1 VNYLKSYIPRGM
13 IVVQMQKNGL
23 FLVIGVLIIA
33 LVVVLLFLFQGVLPP
48 KNPAP
53 INGSP
58 ALSPDYGM
66 NVKEWN
72 TIPLRDVSTSST
84 FRLRDLSGKPVLLF
98 SFTTWC
104 SICNAQQ
111 AEITRLHSMSPG
123 SFTAVGIDIDPYENE
138 TVVRK
143 HQSDHGFYG
152 LYTVAPP
159 EMTKELTDEYGV
171 GIITPSS
178 APVLLIC
185 SNGTV
190 TQLDRG
196 IKSAEVLGQ
205 AIQLQC

>member
-1 VNYLKSYIPRGM
+1 M
-13 IVVQMQKNGL
+13 IVVTMQKNSL
-23 FLVIGVLIIA
+23 YLVIGILIIA
-33 LVVVLLFLFQGVLPP
+33 LVVVLLLFYLGVRLPG
-48 KNPAP
+48 NYAAM
-53 INGSP
+53 NGSIAP
-58 ALSPDYGM
+58 SWEDNGM
-66 NVKEWN
+66 LNGWN
-72 TIPLRDVSTSST
+72 TIPLRDVSTSSI

-111 AEITRLHSMSPG
+111 DEITRLHTMSPG

-159 EMTKELTDEYGV
+159 EMTNGLTDEFGV

-196 IKSAEVLGQ
+196 IKPAEVLGQ
-205 AIQLQC
+205 AIRMQC